1 MTMDVEKVVNR
12 VLEANADLFA
22 WSMSDMPEIDPE
34 FHWHKLAL
42 FPEARPFVQRKRK
55 LDPERGKV
63 VDEEARKL
71 LSVGFIREV

>member
-42 FPEARPFVQRKRK
+42 FPEAR
-55 LDPERGKV
+55 
-63 VDEEARKL
+63 KL